1 MTSFLPAVLPNL
13 CLVHFWQDESGQDM
27 IEYALVACFVGLSTV
42 TGLHGLAAAMSG
54 YLSDLINGFDGALA
68 GHL

>member
-1 MTSFLPAVLPNL
+1 
-13 CLVHFWQDESGQDM
+13 M

-42 TGLHGLAAAMSG
+42 TGLHGLAASMSG
-54 YLSDLINGFDGALA
+54 YLSDVVNGFEAALA

>member
-1 MTSFLPAVLPNL
+1 
-13 CLVHFWQDESGQDM
+13 VHFWQDESGQDM

-42 TGLHGLAAAMSG
+42 TGLHGLAVAMSG
-54 YLSDLINGFDGALA
+54 YLSDLINGFEGALA